1 MCSSD
6 LMDWIYI
13 AALISVGL
21 LLLVVEIL
29 FVPGT
34 TLVGLL
40 GFVLVICGVALSF
53 RSFGTETG
61 WITLG
66 TAAVLSGIAVYLSFR
81 SGLWRRFSLKSVS
94 ESTAVESLEGK
105 IKAGDEGLA
114 LSSLRPAG
122 KADIGGEI
130 CEVRTRG
137 TYLDAGTQL
146 KVVQVSAAQIIVEPI
161 NQ

>member
-1 MCSSD
+1 
-6 LMDWIYI
+6 MDWIYI

-40 GFVLVICGVALSF
+40 GFLMILSGVVLSF
-53 RSFGTETG
+53 RQFGTETG
-61 WITLG
+61 WMTLG
-66 TAAVLSGIAVYLSFR
+66 ASAVLSGVAVYLSFR

-94 ESTAVESLEGK
+94 TSTAVESLEGK

-122 KADIGGEI
+122 KAEINGEI

-137 TYLDAGTQL
+137 EYLDTGSKV
-146 KVVQVSAAQIIVEPI
+146 KVVQVSAAQIFVEPI
-161 NQ
+161 KL